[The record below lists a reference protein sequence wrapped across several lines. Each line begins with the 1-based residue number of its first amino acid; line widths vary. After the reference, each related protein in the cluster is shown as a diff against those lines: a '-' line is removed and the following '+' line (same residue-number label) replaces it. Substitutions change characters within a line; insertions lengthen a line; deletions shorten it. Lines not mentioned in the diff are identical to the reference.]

1 MPFYCGKR
9 FARISFSRNEDYSDR
24 LLVLTFALERNKTPM
39 NNERCLIEDCTNLA
53 YAPGGTASL
62 CKEHFINFVTWR
74 RRRGPVMFTKYAG
87 MTMNERDTI
96 VTEWRKSVMA
106 SE

>member
-1 MPFYCGKR
+1 M
-9 FARISFSRNEDYSDR
+9 DD
-24 LLVLTFALERNKTPM
+24 
-39 NNERCLIEDCTNLA
+39 ERCLIEGCTNQA

-74 RRRGPVMFTKYAG
+74 RRRGPAMFTKYAG

-96 VTEWRKSVMA
+96 VMEWQKSVMA

>member
-1 MPFYCGKR
+1 M
-9 FARISFSRNEDYSDR
+9 SD
-24 LLVLTFALERNKTPM
+24 
-39 NNERCLIEDCTNLA
+39 ERCLIEGCTMSA
-53 YAPGGTASL
+53 YAPGGTATL

-74 RRRGPVMFTKYAG
+74 RRRGSVMFTKYAG

-96 VTEWRKSVMA
+96 VAEWRKAVTA

>member
-1 MPFYCGKR
+1 M
-9 FARISFSRNEDYSDR
+9 SD
-24 LLVLTFALERNKTPM
+24 
-39 NNERCLIEDCTNLA
+39 ERCLIEGCTVPA

-62 CKEHFINFVTWR
+62 CKDHFINFVTWR

-96 VTEWRKSVMA
+96 VAEWRKAVTA

>member
-1 MPFYCGKR
+1 M
-9 FARISFSRNEDYSDR
+9 SD
-24 LLVLTFALERNKTPM
+24 
-39 NNERCLIEDCTNLA
+39 ERCLIEGCTVSA

-74 RRRGPVMFTKYAG
+74 RRRGPAMFAKYAG
-87 MTMNERDTI
+87 MTMDERDTI
-96 VTEWRKSVMA
+96 VAEWRKAVAA

>member
-1 MPFYCGKR
+1 
-9 FARISFSRNEDYSDR
+9 
-24 LLVLTFALERNKTPM
+24 M
-39 NNERCLIEDCTNLA
+39 NDERCFIEGCTNQA

-74 RRRGPVMFTKYAG
+74 RRRGPAMFTKYAG
-87 MTMNERDTI
+87 MTMNERNTI
-96 VTEWRKSVMA
+96 VMEWRKSVMA